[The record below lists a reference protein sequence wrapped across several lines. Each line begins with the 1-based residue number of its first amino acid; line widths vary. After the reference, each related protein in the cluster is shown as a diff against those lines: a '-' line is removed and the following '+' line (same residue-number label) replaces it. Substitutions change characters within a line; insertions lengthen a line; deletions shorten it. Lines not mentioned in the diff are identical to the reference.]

1 MAEHNE
7 QQMQCRGEPGG
18 RSERLG
24 TRLQGRYREGLSYQ
38 EAEQLCLRMYYNFE
52 STESGPDLERPQ
64 ERLKNNA
71 RERNLTQAIRR
82 IRVRLLGNQRRP
94 LPPNYPLA
102 DTCLKRSPAAVVESW
117 RVTTTSAS
125 AVVRWR
131 ASRAIYRSNCA
142 ASAQIS
148 LARFC
153 RPPPGCYAP
162 RTSRTLWV
170 LPSSTSG
177 MRVWEPEGS
186 VSPFSC
192 ARAMPRLTPR
202 GLSIR
207 IS

>member
-153 RPPPGCYAP
+153 RPPPGCTDKRLTLRGLAARCGCCRHPPVGCVFGNPRAASRHSAP
-162 RTSRTLWV
+162 RALCRD
-170 LPSSTSG
+170 
-177 MRVWEPEGS
+177 
-186 VSPFSC
+186 
-192 ARAMPRLTPR
+192 
-202 GLSIR
+202 
-207 IS
+207 